1 MNYSNDELTLLLWDS
16 NFYAVIVVDKKIVDD
31 VLKIY
36 YVSTVQFQDADLTN
50 ADFSNAD
57 LTYAL
62 LVRADLTGANL
73 IGADLSEANLKC
85 FNHEICE

>member
-1 MNYSNDELTLLLWDS
+1 MNYSNSELTQLLWNG
-16 NFYAVIVVDKKIVDD
+16 NFYGVLVKDKKIVDG

-36 YVSTVQFQDADLTN
+36 YVSTVQFQNADLTN

-62 LVRADLTGANL
+62 FVNANL
-73 IGADLSEANLKC
+73 TGADLSGADLKSI
-85 FNHEICE
+85 NHEICE